1 MIQKLADYEQWNKF
15 TVKELKNEL
24 ATRTLPISGKRHFR
38 S

>member
-15 TVKELKNEL
+15 TVKELKSEL
-24 ATRTLPISGKRHFR
+24 AMRTLPVSGKRYFR